1 MVIYTCYFKCP
12 RVREDRI
19 KVTCH
24 NNIFTRGSNSL
35 RESWILMISFVLLSQ

>member
-1 MVIYTCYFKCP
+1 MVIYTRYFNGP
-12 RVREDRI
+12 RVRDDRI

-24 NNIFTRGSNSL
+24 NSIFTPGSKSL